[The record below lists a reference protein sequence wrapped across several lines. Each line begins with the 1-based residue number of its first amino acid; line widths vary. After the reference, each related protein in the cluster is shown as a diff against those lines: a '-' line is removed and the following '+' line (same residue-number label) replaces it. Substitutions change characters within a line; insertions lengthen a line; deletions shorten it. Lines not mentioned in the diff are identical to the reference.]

1 MNMAALRTPYSG
13 SVVSGEENT
22 AMQQLQLAS
31 VALAM
36 AAVVVCG
43 CVLTLKSRK
52 KLSTE
57 ADERQ
62 PGCFG
67 LEEERGGNWKGSGA
81 PLIKEA
87 RPSL

>member
-1 MNMAALRTPYSG
+1 
-13 SVVSGEENT
+13 
-22 AMQQLQLAS
+22 MQQLQLVS

-36 AAVVVCG
+36 AALVVCG
-43 CVLTLKSRK
+43 RVLALKPRK
-52 KLSTE
+52 KITE
-57 ADERQ
+57 TDERQ

-81 PLIKEA
+81 PLIKDA

>member
-1 MNMAALRTPYSG
+1 
-13 SVVSGEENT
+13 
-22 AMQQLQLAS
+22 MQQLQLVS
-31 VALAM
+31 FALAM
-36 AAVVVCG
+36 AALVVCG
-43 CVLTLKSRK
+43 WALALKQRK
-52 KLSTE
+52 KLTE
-57 ADERQ
+57 TDERQ

>member
-1 MNMAALRTPYSG
+1 
-13 SVVSGEENT
+13 
-22 AMQQLQLAS
+22 MQQLQLVS

-36 AAVVVCG
+36 VALVVCG
-43 CVLTLKSRK
+43 CVLTLKSRR
-52 KLSTE
+52 KLPTE
-57 ADERQ
+57 TDERQ

-87 RPSL
+87 RPSLWPFA

>member
-1 MNMAALRTPYSG
+1 
-13 SVVSGEENT
+13 
-22 AMQQLQLAS
+22 MQQLQLVS
-31 VALAM
+31 FALAM
-36 AAVVVCG
+36 AALVVCG
-43 CVLTLKSRK
+43 YIFTLKSRK
-52 KLSTE
+52 KLPTE
-57 ADERQ
+57 TDDRQ

>member
-1 MNMAALRTPYSG
+1 
-13 SVVSGEENT
+13 
-22 AMQQLQLAS
+22 MQELQLVS

-36 AAVVVCG
+36 AALVVCA

-52 KLSTE
+52 KLPTE
-57 ADERQ
+57 MDERQ

-67 LEEERGGNWKGSGA
+67 LEEERGGNWKGNSA